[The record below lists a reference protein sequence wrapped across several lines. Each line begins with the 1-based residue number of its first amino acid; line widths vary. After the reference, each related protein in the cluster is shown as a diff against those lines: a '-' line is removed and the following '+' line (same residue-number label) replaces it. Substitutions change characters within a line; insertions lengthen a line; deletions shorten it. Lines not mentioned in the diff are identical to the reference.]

1 MFLKWTLPPLDLDKA
16 TDANI
21 VKIRNKMTNS
31 VDPDKTA
38 RFAVSSGST
47 LFAQLSVL
55 VCRAER
61 VNSQT
66 I

>member
-31 VDPDKTA
+31 VDPGKTA
-38 RFAVSSGST
+38 RFAVSEST
-47 LFAQLSVL
+47 LFARLSIL

-61 VNSQT
+61 VNSQP